1 VGKATKPS
9 DPSPYQS
16 RAWIEISVDIHPA
29 THEAVAHFLFELGC
43 EGIINDEDST
53 VKAYFS
59 APEDIEHIQETLR
72 VFLHKLGE
80 IFQQVES
87 PALKVSRIE
96 DRDWSTEWRAHFR
109 SERITP
115 RLIVVPA
122 WEPIPAEPG
131 SQLIRIDP
139 GPAFGTGQHPTTR
152 MCLESMEKFRTDK
165 PWTMLDIGT
174 GSGILAIYAAKL
186 GARRVLALDTDPD
199 ALRWAEKSIA
209 LNEPPV
215 TIELSST
222 PVETTTESFDVVTAN
237 LTLDVILQLMPH
249 FSRLLEPQGRLI
261 LSGLLREQVE
271 RVEERLVG
279 YGFLSIQVFHQQEWA
294 CIIAVKMGT
303 RNP

>member
-1 VGKATKPS
+1 VGKSRKPS
-9 DPSPYQS
+9 DPSPHQS
-16 RAWIEISVDIHPA
+16 HAWTEISFDIHPA
-29 THEAVAHFLFELGC
+29 AHEALTHFLFELGC

-59 APEDIEHIQETLR
+59 GLGDVEHIQVTLR

-80 IFQQVES
+80 IFQQVGS

-96 DRDWSTEWRAHFR
+96 DRDWSTEWRAHFH

-115 RLIVVPA
+115 KLIVVPA

-186 GARRVLALDTDPD
+186 GARRVLALDTDPE

-209 LNEPPV
+209 LNEPPA
-215 TIELSST
+215 TIELSSA
-222 PVETTTESFDVVTAN
+222 PVETTTESFDVVAAN
-237 LTLDVILQLMPH
+237 LTLDVIQQLMPH

-261 LSGLLREQVE
+261 VSGLLREQVQG
-271 RVEERLVG
+271 VAERLAG
-279 YGFLSIQVFHQQEWA
+279 YGFRSIQVFHQQEWA
-294 CIIAVKMGT
+294 CIT
-303 RNP
+303 T